1 MKVVHVF
8 KIINIKAFTLVE
20 LLVVLGLFSSV
31 ATLSLGALFNAQA
44 INGRLQETQSILDN
58 INLSSQTI
66 IRDIRFGSHFNCA
79 AELPYTLL
87 EVPMIRK
94 DCAFDTSGG
103 GVLIFRSADASD
115 DRDRVAYYIRKGI
128 LYKEEYPFG
137 GASSTLQMTAD
148 DVVINDLTFYVSGAY
163 TSDGSNDYLGQSD
176 LRQPLVTILIS
187 GNTKPRNAVVSPTSF
202 SLQTSVSSRDLDNR

>member
-1 MKVVHVF
+1 MKILRTSDQITV
-8 KIINIKAFTLVE
+8 KAFTLVE

-58 INLSSQTI
+58 INLSSQTVV
-66 IRDIRFGSHFNCA
+66 RDIRFGSYFNCA
-79 AELPYTLL
+79 TALPYTLL
-87 EVPMIRK
+87 EVPVIRK
-94 DCAFDTSGG
+94 DCAFGTSGG
-103 GVLIFRSADASD
+103 GVLIFRPADASD
-115 DRDRVAYYIRKGI
+115 DRDRVAYYVKKGI
-128 LYKEEYPFG
+128 LYKEEYPYG
-137 GASSTLQMTAD
+137 GASTTLQMTAD

-176 LRQPLVTILIS
+176 FRQPLVTILIS

-202 SLQTSVSSRDLDNR
+202 SLQTTVSSRDLDNR